1 MISIGLLLGMS
12 AAKRGTMD
20 LLATKKIST
29 QLEALLPPT
38 ATDLPLSHTTQVA
51 GLLIICLF
59 SHWKKN
65 IYIYIKCYKNFL
77 GLVGLGLLYQGTG
90 HRHMAE
96 VCLTELGR
104 PPGPEMENCTDR
116 ESYSLAAGM

>member
-51 GLLIICLF
+51 GLF
-59 SHWKKN
+59 
-65 IYIYIKCYKNFL
+65 
-77 GLVGLGLLYQGTG
+77 
-90 HRHMAE
+90 
-96 VCLTELGR
+96 
-104 PPGPEMENCTDR
+104 
-116 ESYSLAAGM
+116 

>member
-12 AAKRGTMD
+12 AAKRGSMD

-51 GLLIICLF
+51 GKCLTTLWLAVISNCLF
-59 SHWKKN
+59 TNLFATKV
-65 IYIYIKCYKNFL
+65 NF
-77 GLVGLGLLYQGTG
+77 
-90 HRHMAE
+90 E
-96 VCLTELGR
+96 
-104 PPGPEMENCTDR
+104 
-116 ESYSLAAGM
+116 

>member
-12 AAKRGTMD
+12 AAKRGSMD

-38 ATDLPLSHTTQVA
+38 ATELPLSHTTQVA
-51 GLLIICLF
+51 
-59 SHWKKN
+59 
-65 IYIYIKCYKNFL
+65 

-90 HRHMAE
+90 E
-96 VCLTELGR
+96 VFPFFFLKSPLNHCQKDYFLR
-104 PPGPEMENCTDR
+104 
-116 ESYSLAAGM
+116 

>member
-59 SHWKKN
+59 SPWKKN
-65 IYIYIKCYKNFL
+65 INLCYKIFL

>member
-12 AAKRGTMD
+12 AAKRGSMD

-51 GLLIICLF
+51 GKHYACHHQLF
-59 SHWKKN
+59 V
-65 IYIYIKCYKNFL
+65 YIF
-77 GLVGLGLLYQGTG
+77 LLYINFKNT
-90 HRHMAE
+90 
-96 VCLTELGR
+96 
-104 PPGPEMENCTDR
+104 
-116 ESYSLAAGM
+116 

>member
-1 MISIGLLLGMS
+1 MRWNHRLLLLKDTLLFNHLFFLTL
-12 AAKRGTMD
+12 KRV
-20 LLATKKIST
+20 KIY
-29 QLEALLPPT
+29 
-38 ATDLPLSHTTQVA
+38 V
-51 GLLIICLF
+51 
-59 SHWKKN
+59 
-65 IYIYIKCYKNFL
+65 IKFFK

-116 ESYSLAAGM
+116 ESYSLAAGIYSN

>member
-12 AAKRGTMD
+12 AAKRGSMD

-51 GLLIICLF
+51 GKCLTTLWLVVSNCLF
-59 SHWKKN
+59 TIFFTTKVN
-65 IYIYIKCYKNFL
+65 
-77 GLVGLGLLYQGTG
+77 V
-90 HRHMAE
+90 E
-96 VCLTELGR
+96 
-104 PPGPEMENCTDR
+104 
-116 ESYSLAAGM
+116 